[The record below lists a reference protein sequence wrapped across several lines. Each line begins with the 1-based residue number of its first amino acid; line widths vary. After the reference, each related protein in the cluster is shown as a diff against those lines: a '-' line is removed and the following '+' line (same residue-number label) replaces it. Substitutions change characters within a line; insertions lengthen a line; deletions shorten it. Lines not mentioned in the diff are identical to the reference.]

1 MVTKTFEKKLAIK
14 LRKEGKTYSQ
24 ILSAIPVAKS
34 TLSIW
39 LGSVNLTKK
48 QKQVITKERIAGSI
62 RGGIAKR
69 KQRKE
74 KQDFIIQKAKS
85 EIGNITN
92 RDIFLI
98 GVVLYWAEGSKE
110 KEYKPGSPLRF
121 ANSDPYMV
129 KLFLNWLQEAGVD
142 KERIVFD
149 IYIHENHK
157 YRIEE
162 VIKYWSDITCFSKN
176 LFRVYFKK
184 NILKTKRRNIL
195 PDSYFGLVR
204 IYVKESSDLV
214 RKINGWVEGIVEHLK

>member
-1 MVTKTFEKKLAIK
+1 MHEKELAIK
-14 LRKEGKTYSQ
+14 LRRQGKTYSE
-24 ILSAIPVAKS
+24 ILSVLPVAKS
-34 TLSIW
+34 TLAIW
-39 LGSVNLTKK
+39 LNSVQLSKK
-48 QKQVITKERIAGSI
+48 QKQRITKERLAGSR
-62 RGGIAKR
+62 RGGEAKK

-74 KQDFIIQKAKS
+74 KQKVLISKAKL
-85 EIGNITN
+85 EIGNLSK
-92 RDIFLI
+92 RELFLI

-110 KEYKPGSPLRF
+110 KEYYPGSPLRF

-129 KLFLNWLQEAGVD
+129 KLFLDWLHEVGVNQN
-142 KERIVFD
+142 RINFD

-162 VIKYWSDITCFSKN
+162 VVKYWSDITGFSKN

-184 NILKTKRRNIL
+184 NILKTKRRNIS

-214 RKINGWVEGIVEHLK
+214 RKINGWVKGITLHLR